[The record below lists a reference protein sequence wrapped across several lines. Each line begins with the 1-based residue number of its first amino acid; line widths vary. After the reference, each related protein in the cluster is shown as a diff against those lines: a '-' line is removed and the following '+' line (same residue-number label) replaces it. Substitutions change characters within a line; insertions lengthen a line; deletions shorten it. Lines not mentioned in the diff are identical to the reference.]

1 MKVIII
7 LFMSIGFISSSEQEL
22 SGVYVSDGEGYYFR
36 INEERY
42 QYLSIAADN
51 ANVLCQGNITIK
63 EDTLFFNNDFSLRG
77 SNIFCDSIEFGVIQS
92 NTTFFFRNKIYNK
105 KTNQDELSKKKRKC
119 KMRR

>member
-7 LFMSIGFISSSEQEL
+7 LFMSIGFISSSEQDL
-22 SGVYVSDGEGYYFR
+22 SGVYVSDGEGYYFC

-92 NTTFFFRNKIYNK
+92 NTSFFFRNKIYNK
-105 KTNQDELSKKKRKC
+105 KLIKMSYLRKNESV
-119 KMRR
+119 K